1 MFGKKQSAE
10 PAKVTSTSLAE
21 ESAKIIDVFEK
32 AVTNLK
38 EVASRAQ
45 AEKEV
50 REQEIIE
57 LQTEAANLEAVS
69 NKATWPRRLVGCYH
83 NIMDKIRDVSEIDFK
98 VEEVMKAKSFNDFV
112 NGDVEKAFYLGFFRN
127 ELQQPLSVAMQ
138 IRGDEGIALVKSFDE
153 AMQKARPYVEEMSA
167 IADDAMAKEEFT
179 MLDVV
184 NEVSDKVNYKQEED
198 KFYVIFILGM
208 WVKHLIDEDVISETE
223 EDEDDEDFV
232 ENPNADA

>member
-50 REQEIIE
+50 RDIE

-69 NKATWPRRLVGCYH
+69 NKAT
-83 NIMDKIRDVSEIDFK
+83 
-98 VEEVMKAKSFNDFV
+98 
-112 NGDVEKAFYLGFFRN
+112 
-127 ELQQPLSVAMQ
+127 
-138 IRGDEGIALVKSFDE
+138 
-153 AMQKARPYVEEMSA
+153 
-167 IADDAMAKEEFT
+167 AMAEKIGG
-179 MLDVV
+179 LL
-184 NEVSDKVNYKQEED
+184 S
-198 KFYVIFILGM
+198 
-208 WVKHLIDEDVISETE
+208 
-223 EDEDDEDFV
+223 
-232 ENPNADA
+232 

>member
-21 ESAKIIDVFEK
+21 ESAIIDVFEK

-69 NKATWPRRLVGCYH
+69 NKAT
-83 NIMDKIRDVSEIDFK
+83 
-98 VEEVMKAKSFNDFV
+98 
-112 NGDVEKAFYLGFFRN
+112 
-127 ELQQPLSVAMQ
+127 
-138 IRGDEGIALVKSFDE
+138 
-153 AMQKARPYVEEMSA
+153 
-167 IADDAMAKEEFT
+167 AMAEKIGG
-179 MLDVV
+179 LL
-184 NEVSDKVNYKQEED
+184 S
-198 KFYVIFILGM
+198 
-208 WVKHLIDEDVISETE
+208 
-223 EDEDDEDFV
+223 
-232 ENPNADA
+232 

>member
-50 REQEIIE
+50 REQEIE

-69 NKATWPRRLVGCYH
+69 NKAT
-83 NIMDKIRDVSEIDFK
+83 
-98 VEEVMKAKSFNDFV
+98 
-112 NGDVEKAFYLGFFRN
+112 
-127 ELQQPLSVAMQ
+127 
-138 IRGDEGIALVKSFDE
+138 
-153 AMQKARPYVEEMSA
+153 
-167 IADDAMAKEEFT
+167 AMAEKIGG
-179 MLDVV
+179 LL
-184 NEVSDKVNYKQEED
+184 S
-198 KFYVIFILGM
+198 
-208 WVKHLIDEDVISETE
+208 
-223 EDEDDEDFV
+223 
-232 ENPNADA
+232 

>member
-38 EVASRAQ
+38 EVASKAQ

-69 NKATWPRRLVGCYH
+69 NKATAMEDWW
-83 NIMDKIRDVSEIDFK
+83 
-98 VEEVMKAKSFNDFV
+98 
-112 NGDVEKAFYLGFFRN
+112 
-127 ELQQPLSVAMQ
+127 VA
-138 IRGDEGIALVKSFDE
+138 IITLWTK
-153 AMQKARPYVEEMSA
+153 
-167 IADDAMAKEEFT
+167 
-179 MLDVV
+179 
-184 NEVSDKVNYKQEED
+184 
-198 KFYVIFILGM
+198 
-208 WVKHLIDEDVISETE
+208 SETYQKLISK
-223 EDEDDEDFV
+223 
-232 ENPNADA
+232 

>member
-21 ESAKIIDVFEK
+21 EAAKIIDVFEK

-69 NKATWPRRLVGCYH
+69 NKSNSHGREDWW
-83 NIMDKIRDVSEIDFK
+83 
-98 VEEVMKAKSFNDFV
+98 
-112 NGDVEKAFYLGFFRN
+112 
-127 ELQQPLSVAMQ
+127 VA
-138 IRGDEGIALVKSFDE
+138 IITLWTK
-153 AMQKARPYVEEMSA
+153 
-167 IADDAMAKEEFT
+167 
-179 MLDVV
+179 
-184 NEVSDKVNYKQEED
+184 
-198 KFYVIFILGM
+198 
-208 WVKHLIDEDVISETE
+208 SETYQKLISK
-223 EDEDDEDFV
+223 
-232 ENPNADA
+232 

>member
-10 PAKVTSTSLAE
+10 PAKVTSASLAE

-69 NKATWPRRLVGCYH
+69 NKAT
-83 NIMDKIRDVSEIDFK
+83 
-98 VEEVMKAKSFNDFV
+98 
-112 NGDVEKAFYLGFFRN
+112 
-127 ELQQPLSVAMQ
+127 
-138 IRGDEGIALVKSFDE
+138 
-153 AMQKARPYVEEMSA
+153 
-167 IADDAMAKEEFT
+167 AMAEKIGGVAIIT
-179 MLDVV
+179 LWT
-184 NEVSDKVNYKQEED
+184 K
-198 KFYVIFILGM
+198 
-208 WVKHLIDEDVISETE
+208 SETYQKLISK
-223 EDEDDEDFV
+223 
-232 ENPNADA
+232 

>member
-21 ESAKIIDVFEK
+21 ESAKK

-69 NKATWPRRLVGCYH
+69 NKAT
-83 NIMDKIRDVSEIDFK
+83 
-98 VEEVMKAKSFNDFV
+98 
-112 NGDVEKAFYLGFFRN
+112 
-127 ELQQPLSVAMQ
+127 
-138 IRGDEGIALVKSFDE
+138 
-153 AMQKARPYVEEMSA
+153 
-167 IADDAMAKEEFT
+167 AMAEKIGG
-179 MLDVV
+179 LL
-184 NEVSDKVNYKQEED
+184 S
-198 KFYVIFILGM
+198 
-208 WVKHLIDEDVISETE
+208 
-223 EDEDDEDFV
+223 
-232 ENPNADA
+232 

>member
-57 LQTEAANLEAVS
+57 LQKTGKDVGKLLQLGVTKDNIPTTKDKRRKLLEELMLGS
-69 NKATWPRRLVGCYH
+69 L
-83 NIMDKIRDVSEIDFK
+83 
-98 VEEVMKAKSFNDFV
+98 KS
-112 NGDVEKAFYLGFFRN
+112 K
-127 ELQQPLSVAMQ
+127 
-138 IRGDEGIALVKSFDE
+138 
-153 AMQKARPYVEEMSA
+153 
-167 IADDAMAKEEFT
+167 
-179 MLDVV
+179 
-184 NEVSDKVNYKQEED
+184 
-198 KFYVIFILGM
+198 
-208 WVKHLIDEDVISETE
+208 
-223 EDEDDEDFV
+223 
-232 ENPNADA
+232 